1 MRVYITFLTPFHTVW
16 LVLDAAMTD
25 YISVSEA
32 LKLKSP
38 FKGDNREVLTF
49 TSNVNTAFEVTN
61 PDYSDV
67 L

>member
-1 MRVYITFLTPFHTVW
+1 
-16 LVLDAAMTD
+16 MTD